1 MKFPSPPSNISFPE
15 TERQVLARWKERRA
29 FERSIEQRPAD
40 NSYSF
45 YDGPPF
51 ATGLPH
57 YGHLLVGTIK
67 DVVARY
73 WTMRGRRVER
83 RFGWDCHGLPI
94 EFEVEKQLGLNGR
107 ADIERYGV
115 DKFNETCRSIV
126 LRYAEEWRVIVTRMG
141 RWVDFDND
149 YKTMDVSFMES
160 VWHVFK
166 TLWEKEL
173 IYEGYRVVPYSWRI
187 GAPLSNFEANLNYK
201 DVQDPSIT
209 VKFEL
214 DDVAWVDT
222 LVKRPASGEGEPTPD
237 AGHGRSG
244 ASQGVRSDSGDDA
257 RYRHR
262 HVYVLAWTTTPW
274 TLPSNLALAVD
285 PAATYVIVEVA
296 EGGKGDEAGRPGGA
310 AAGENPADAAKGGPG
325 GTNEGAVA
333 GERYVLHAD
342 LLASYWQDSEGI
354 RVLGELPGSD
364 LVGRRYRPLFP
375 FAADRAESEENAFT
389 ILPADFVTAETGTG
403 VVHMAPAFGE
413 DDFQLGKQFGLEPF
427 DPVDEEGK
435 FTSLI
440 EPYAGVMVKDADK
453 QIIHDL
459 KERGLILR
467 HETYEHSYPFCY
479 RSDTPLIYKTISA
492 WYVRVESFKD
502 RLVANNQQINWVP
515 AHLKDGRMGNWL
527 EGARDW
533 NISRNRYWGN
543 PLPIWRNAE
552 TGETI
557 CVGSKAEL
565 EELSGQKVD
574 DLHKHIVDRIVI
586 SSPTG
591 RGELRRIPEVLD
603 CWFESGSMPYG
614 QAHYPFENKERFEQG
629 FPADFIAEALDQTR
643 GWFYTLL
650 VLSTALFDK
659 PAYENVIVNGLL
671 LAEDGRKMS
680 KSLQNYPEPTEL
692 VEQHGADAI
701 RIYMLDSPALRAEE
715 LRFAEAGVREM
726 VRRVLLPW
734 WNSVSFL
741 MTYAHVDGW
750 DPETDWYFDE
760 ERREPT
766 HELDVWVR
774 AKLEELKEHVEREMT
789 AYKLYRVV
797 DPLLAFL
804 DDLTNWYIRR
814 SRRRF
819 WKAEHSDD
827 KLCAYTTLYTVL
839 LEFTELMAPFTPF
852 IAEHVYELL
861 RVTSE
866 TRAVDSVHLRDVPP
880 RRQLSAKDY
889 EVEHR
894 IDLTRGVCELGRSL
908 REKARIR
915 TRQPLARMRVGT
927 TDARQREW
935 LRAGE
940 GVILDELNI
949 KELDILDDPTELAAA
964 TVKPNM
970 PRLGPRLGK
979 QVKALAAAL
988 AALPETDPEKV
999 RRLAFGESVEVDGVL
1014 LAPEDV
1020 HVEMEPSAEGELV
1033 AASGKLVVSIDTQIS
1048 EELRLEGIARD
1059 IVNRIQKDRKE
1070 IDLKVDQRIEIGAAV
1085 ASEVTSTALTTNAEF
1100 VEGETLSRLRVFPP
1114 AAADDWEGSLG
1125 WSPEHT
1131 FQHTIE
1137 GEPIR
1142 LALRR
1147 RPKE

>member
-15 TERQVLARWKERRA
+15 IERQVLERWAERRA

-40 NSYSF
+40 SSYSF

-73 WTMRGRRVER
+73 WTMRGCRVER

-115 DKFNETCRSIV
+115 DKFNEACRSIV
-126 LRYAEEWRVIVTRMG
+126 LRYAGEWRVIVTRMG

-209 VKFEL
+209 VKFRLEGG
-214 DDVAWVDT
+214 DG
-222 LVKRPASGEGEPTPD
+222 PALLT
-237 AGHGRSG
+237 
-244 ASQGVRSDSGDDA
+244 SGDGGPPGRAGDE
-257 RYRHR
+257 RGR
-262 HVYVLAWTTTPW
+262 VYVLAWTTTPW

-285 PAATYVIVEVA
+285 PRATYVVVEVA
-296 EGGKGDEAGRPGGA
+296 EDGNGGA
-310 AAGENPADAAKGGPG
+310 GGAGGP
-325 GTNEGAVA
+325 NEGAVA

-342 LLASYWQDSEGI
+342 RVAAYWPDGAGI
-354 RVLGELPGSD
+354 RVLGELRGDD
-364 LVGRRYRPLFP
+364 LVGRRYVPLFP
-375 FAADRAESEENAFT
+375 FAADRAQVEENAFR
-389 ILPADFVTAETGTG
+389 ILPGDFVTAETGTG

-435 FTSLI
+435 FTSLV

-492 WYVRVESFKD
+492 WYVRVEAFKD

-565 EELSGQKVD
+565 EELSRQKVD

-586 SSPTG
+586 PSPTG

-614 QAHYPFENKERFEQG
+614 QAHYPFENKEQFEQG

-680 KSLQNYPEPTEL
+680 KSLQNYPEPAKLME
-692 VEQHGADAI
+692 EHGADAI

-715 LRFAEAGVREM
+715 LRFSEAGVREM

-750 DPETDWYFDE
+750 DPETDGYFDG
-760 ERREPT
+760 ERTEPT
-766 HELDVWVR
+766 HELDVWIR
-774 AKLEELKEHVEREMT
+774 AKLEELKENVEREMA

-797 DPLLAFL
+797 DPLLDFL

-852 IAEHVYELL
+852 MAEHVYELL
-861 RVTSE
+861 RVTPE
-866 TRAVDSVHLRDVPP
+866 TRAVDSVHLRDLPP
-880 RRQLSAKDY
+880 RRELSAADY

-894 IDLTRGVCELGRSL
+894 IDLTREVCELGRSL

-927 TDARQREW
+927 TDARVREW

-949 KELDILDDPTELAAA
+949 KRLDILDDPTELAAA

-979 QVKALAAAL
+979 QVMALAATL
-988 AALPETDPEKV
+988 ATLPETDPEKV
-999 RRLAFGESVEVDGVL
+999 RRLAFGESVEVDGVE

-1033 AASGKLVVSIDTQIS
+1033 AASGKLVVSIDTHIS

-1059 IVNRIQKDRKE
+1059 LVNRIQKDRKD

-1100 VEGETLSRLRVFPP
+1100 VEGETLSRLHVFPP
-1114 AAADDWEGSLG
+1114 AAADDWEESLG

-1131 FQHTIE
+1131 FEHTIE